1 MARPRQFDEQEVRDR
16 IADVFA
22 AHGFRGTSL
31 SMLTDAAGVG
41 KQGLYNAFG
50 DKQALYLQA
59 LDLAAARMSGAQD
72 AMDACPNGRVAIV
85 AFFATIV
92 HLSVDPDPAVNTCV
106 VSAGLLEGIEEAPV
120 NKKLCE
126 KWSCTQDLLINT
138 VRRGQRD
145 GTVRSDVK
153 AADWARML
161 MALMSGLRVSARA
174 LGDEALLRKT
184 ANLALQ
190 GLWTDP

>member
-1 MARPRQFDEQEVRDR
+1 MARPRQFDEHEVRDR

-22 AHGFRGTSL
+22 THGFRGTSL

-59 LDLAAARMSGAQD
+59 LDIAAARMSGAQD
-72 AMDACPNGRVAIV
+72 AMAACPNGRAAIE
-85 AFFATIV
+85 AFFATLV
-92 HLSVDPDPAVNTCV
+92 QLSADADPAVNTCI
-106 VSAGLLEGIEEAPV
+106 VSAGLLEGIDEAAV
-120 NKKLCE
+120 NEKLCE
-126 KWSCTQDLLINT
+126 KWSCTQDLLT
-138 VRRGQRD
+138 AAVRRGQRD

-153 AADWARML
+153 AADWARLL
-161 MALMSGLRVSARA
+161 MAVMSGLRVSARA
-174 LGDEALLRKT
+174 LGDEALLRRT